1 MFSGKLREVK
11 RREVEVEVEK
21 KRKEEEE
28 KSEEE
33 ATPAK
38 KLKKVGGV
46 VSSPG
51 IGFMRMDAE
60 ETNDEKKDD
69 ENEDENIKTVE
80 IKPKKKTAAQYL
92 AGEVIPKVENRSAKA
107 NLNSMK
113 AKFLTAKKKFA
124 AIQPECGVE
133 QDFIIM
139 LKNNLQKDTIRNA
152 SPTAAKYMVFG
163 RGSIKD
169 QLLET
174 GIKFDSSSMYMLA
187 NDYNYEEEKI
197 EEEVKEDVMEGVTEE
212 VAENV
217 VEKVAEEG
225 AVEKVVKE
233 TVVQK
238 VVKEKEGKISIY
250 NMKAVAKKVFTPGA
264 FEDDSEDE

>member
-1 MFSGKLREVK
+1 
-11 RREVEVEVEK
+11 
-21 KRKEEEE
+21 
-28 KSEEE
+28 
-33 ATPAK
+33 
-38 KLKKVGGV
+38 VGGV
-46 VSSPG
+46 ISSPG
-51 IGFMRMDAE
+51 IGYMRVDTE
-60 ETNDEKKDD
+60 ETTGEEKDD
-69 ENEDENIKTVE
+69 VDEDEDIKTVE

-92 AGEVIPKVENRSAKA
+92 AREVKPKVENRSSKA

-139 LKNNLQKDTIRNA
+139 LKNNLQKDTVSNA

-174 GIKFDSSSMYMLA
+174 GIKFDPSSMYMLA
-187 NDYNYEEEKI
+187 NDYNYDEEKI
-197 EEEVKEDVMEGVTEE
+197 EGEEDVTEGVAEEVPEE
-212 VAENV
+212 VA
-217 VEKVAEEG
+217 EKVAEEG
-225 AVEKVVKE
+225 AVEMVVKETVTKE

-238 VVKEKEGKISIY
+238 VVKEKGEKTDIF
-250 NMKAVAKKVFTPGA
+250 NMKAVAKKVFTPGV
-264 FEDDSEDE
+264 FGDYSGDE

>member
-1 MFSGKLREVK
+1 MWAQFMFSGKLRGVK
-11 RREVEVEVEK
+11 RREVEVEK

-92 AGEVIPKVENRSAKA
+92 AGEVISKVENRSAKA

-139 LKNNLQKDTIRNA
+139 LKNNLQKDTVRNA
-152 SPTAAKYMVFG
+152 SPTAAAL
-163 RGSIKD
+163 RTSCWRPA
-169 QLLET
+169 
-174 GIKFDSSSMYMLA
+174 SSS
-187 NDYNYEEEKI
+187 
-197 EEEVKEDVMEGVTEE
+197 
-212 VAENV
+212 
-217 VEKVAEEG
+217 
-225 AVEKVVKE
+225 
-233 TVVQK
+233 
-238 VVKEKEGKISIY
+238 
-250 NMKAVAKKVFTPGA
+250 TPPPCTCWPTTTTMRRRR
-264 FEDDSEDE
+264 

>member
-1 MFSGKLREVK
+1 MKRREV
-11 RREVEVEVEK
+11 EVEVEVEK
-21 KRKEEEE
+21 KRKEEEEE

-80 IKPKKKTAAQYL
+80 IKPKKKTAARYL

-139 LKNNLQKDTIRNA
+139 LKNNLQKDTVRNA
-152 SPTAAKYMVFG
+152 SKYMVLG

-197 EEEVKEDVMEGVTEE
+197 EEEVKEDVMEGVAEE

>member
-69 ENEDENIKTVE
+69 ENEEENIKTVE
-80 IKPKKKTAAQYL
+80 IKPKKKL
-92 AGEVIPKVENRSAKA
+92 LPSNW
-107 NLNSMK
+107 
-113 AKFLTAKKKFA
+113 
-124 AIQPECGVE
+124 PE
-133 QDFIIM
+133 
-139 LKNNLQKDTIRNA
+139 K
-152 SPTAAKYMVFG
+152 
-163 RGSIKD
+163 
-169 QLLET
+169 
-174 GIKFDSSSMYMLA
+174 
-187 NDYNYEEEKI
+187 
-197 EEEVKEDVMEGVTEE
+197 
-212 VAENV
+212 
-217 VEKVAEEG
+217 
-225 AVEKVVKE
+225 
-233 TVVQK
+233 
-238 VVKEKEGKISIY
+238 
-250 NMKAVAKKVFTPGA
+250 
-264 FEDDSEDE
+264 

>member
-1 MFSGKLREVK
+1 MERFCSIIQSAGGVGAGWTVWTQFMFSGKLREVK

-92 AGEVIPKVENRSAKA
+92 AGEVIPKVENISAKA

-133 QDFIIM
+133 QVFIIM
-139 LKNNLQKDTIRNA
+139 LRDKDTLYIR
-152 SPTAAKYMVFG
+152 V
-163 RGSIKD
+163 
-169 QLLET
+169 LWVL
-174 GIKFDSSSMYMLA
+174 
-187 NDYNYEEEKI
+187 
-197 EEEVKEDVMEGVTEE
+197 
-212 VAENV
+212 
-217 VEKVAEEG
+217 
-225 AVEKVVKE
+225 
-233 TVVQK
+233 
-238 VVKEKEGKISIY
+238 
-250 NMKAVAKKVFTPGA
+250 
-264 FEDDSEDE
+264 